1 MYDIT
6 ELNAK
11 GNVNF
16 VSHEFK
22 INGNGESLKFE
33 VKIEKLKV
41 EGINSELITKDIKMF
56 SDGFIEVNNLNGDF
70 KLKGVKF

>member
-6 ELNAK
+6 ELDAK
-11 GNVNF
+11 GNVDFN
-16 VSHEFK
+16 SNEFETSGS
-22 INGNGESLKFE
+22 GNYLNFE

-41 EGINSELITKDIKMF
+41 EGENSELITNDIKMF

-70 KLKGVKF
+70 FIKRYKF